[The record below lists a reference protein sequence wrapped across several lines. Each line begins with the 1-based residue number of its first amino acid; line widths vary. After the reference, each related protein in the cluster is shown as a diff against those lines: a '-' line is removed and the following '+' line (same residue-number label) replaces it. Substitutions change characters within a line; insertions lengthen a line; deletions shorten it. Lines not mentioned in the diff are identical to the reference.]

1 LQKEPEDLRVS
12 PMIAY
17 QTFRTTGRRGFSLL
31 ELLAVVTI
39 IGIIAALI
47 IYRVNGVVDGA
58 KDKVQL
64 HQISELNT
72 AIEHYYMAN
81 EAWPASLNDLVP
93 DHLPDGVPTSPNGD
107 TYSIDPV
114 THRAI
119 AN

>member
-1 LQKEPEDLRVS
+1 MNSLLP
-12 PMIAY
+12 
-17 QTFRTTGRRGFSLL
+17 FRTARRRAFSLL

-39 IGIIAALI
+39 IGVIAALI
-47 IYRVNGVVDGA
+47 IYRVNGVVGGA

-64 HQISELNT
+64 HQISELNM
-72 AIEHYYMAN
+72 AIENYYMAN

-93 DHLPDGVPTSPNGD
+93 GHLPDGVPTPPNGG
-107 TYSIDPV
+107 TYTIDPA